1 MDSFL
6 PQLMLSIAIFAPGVI
21 LLAGLAFVG
30 LLIAVEHLVA
40 RSRNSLVAHAALAP
54 TTKEPALNPQ
64 AGPVVA
70 ELLRAAQQAAV
81 SAEPTAEAA
90 QPKTKKAR
98 NAH

>member
-1 MDSFL
+1 MDSFFS
-6 PQLMLSIAIFAPGVI
+6 QLMLSIAIFAPGVI

-30 LLIAVEHLVA
+30 LLIAVEHLIA
-40 RSRNSLVAHAALAP
+40 RRRARLATPAALAP
-54 TTKEPALNPQ
+54 TAKEPAVNPQ

-70 ELLRAAQQAAV
+70 DLLRAAEQAAV
-81 SAEPTAEAA
+81 AAEPTAEAA